1 MSSRRTAELAADP
14 RVRLGM
20 EGQLAE
26 RDRRLASGELPLG
39 WKLGFGSTEAME
51 RLRIPAPLV
60 GFLTDRSQL
69 EPGRPASVGGWTH
82 PALEPEIA
90 VRLGADL
97 PPGGPREAAAGAI
110 SAIAPVY
117 ELVAVDPPPSE
128 VAAILAGNI
137 FHRRVVLGPEAEM
150 DPGRFASL
158 RALVVVNGDK
168 RPVAAPQAATGEL
181 VGLVRHVADLLGEFG
196 SSLRGGEIVIC
207 GSIVPPISIS
217 RGDDVAYRLDRIGT
231 ISLRVT

>member
-1 MSSRRTAELAADP
+1 MSSRRTAELASDA

-20 EGQLAE
+20 EAQLAE
-26 RDRRLASGELPLG
+26 RDRRLASGERSLG

-60 GFLTDRSQL
+60 GFLTDRSWL
-69 EPGRPASVGGWTH
+69 EPGRPASVDGWTH

-90 VRLGADL
+90 VRLRADL
-97 PPGGPREAAAGAI
+97 PPGGRPEAATGAI
-110 SAIAPVY
+110 AAISPAY
-117 ELVAVDPPPSE
+117 ELVDVDPPPRD
-128 VAAILAGNI
+128 VRAILAGNI
-137 FHRRVVLGPEAEM
+137 FHRWVVLAPEAEI

-158 RALVVVNGDK
+158 RALVVVNGDE
-168 RPVAAPQAATGEL
+168 RPVADPQAATGGL

-196 SSLRGGEIVIC
+196 SSLRAGEIVIC
-207 GSIVPPISIS
+207 GSIVPPISVS
-217 RGDDVAYRLDRIGT
+217 AGDEVAYRLDPVGA